1 MTEIP
6 QLLYAVKKPNA
17 FFWKC
22 KLSRESISKQ
32 LAEGRI
38 QNDWLV
44 CELGDVKTAVPI
56 SRIDELYSREPIKG
70 KDPSIATDDDEA
82 DENRLRIA
90 SRYRFQVGVALLLI
104 SVPIF
109 FVAVIKGYAAGMG
122 HGQGE
127 GAANLLGILG
137 LLCAL
142 GGLIA
147 CIDSV
152 RSTRVLHPRKDEQQ
166 GQGDTKKGSSRSP
179 SDGIMQL
186 LYAVKR
192 PNALFWK
199 CELTRESIDQQLAEG
214 RIQNDWLV
222 CENRDVKTA
231 VPISRISE
239 LYPDKP
245 VV

>member
-17 FFWKC
+17 FLWKC
-22 KLSRESISKQ
+22 NLSRESISKQ

-44 CELGDVKTAVPI
+44 CENGDVKTAVPI
-56 SRIDELYSREPIKG
+56 SRIDELYPRNPVAG
-70 KDPSIATDDDEA
+70 KDPSIATGDYEA
-82 DENRLRIA
+82 DDNKLRIA
-90 SRYRFQVGVALLLI
+90 SRYGFLVGVPLLLV

-109 FVAVIKGYAAGMG
+109 FLTLMVGSAMGMS
-122 HGQGE
+122 HGKGE
-127 GAANLLGILG
+127 GALGLLAILG

-147 CIDSV
+147 CIASV
-152 RSTRVLHPRKDEQQ
+152 GSTRVLHARKDEQQ

-179 SDGIMQL
+179 SDGIIQL

-222 CENRDVKTA
+222 CENGDVKTA

-239 LYPDKP
+239 LYLDKP